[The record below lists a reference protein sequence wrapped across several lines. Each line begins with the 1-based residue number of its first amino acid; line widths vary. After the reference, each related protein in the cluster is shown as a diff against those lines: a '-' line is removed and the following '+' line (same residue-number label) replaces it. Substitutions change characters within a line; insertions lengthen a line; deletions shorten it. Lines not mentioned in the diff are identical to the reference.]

1 MMSLIAVLLAQ
12 ILAACCVP
20 AIIAAARVDLF
31 CACVAAWDVGG
42 CIVGVTY
49 WVNSVLM
56 QGNR

>member
-12 ILAACCVP
+12 LMAACCMP
-20 AIIAAARVDLF
+20 MIIAAARVDFL

-42 CIVGVTY
+42 CIVGLTY
-49 WVNSVLM
+49 CLNSILM